1 MKDIEFPSQLF
12 ISGID
17 TDAGKSFATGWL
29 ANQMQKAGLSVITQK
44 FIQTGN
50 NEFSEDIEIHR
61 KITGS
66 GLLPVDLNHLTA
78 PEIFSYPASPDL
90 AARIDNRELD
100 IDKITRATN
109 QLQQLYDYI
118 LIEGAGGLMVPLKK
132 HYLTIDFIKD
142 RKLPVVIVT
151 NGRLGSINHTL
162 LSLNA
167 VKTAGLD
174 LFAVIYNAHFDT
186 DRIICNDT
194 REFIQGWL
202 TRYFPQTHYWEIP
215 SL

>member
-1 MKDIEFPSQLF
+1 MKDIKFPSQLF

-186 DRIICNDT
+186 YRIICNDT